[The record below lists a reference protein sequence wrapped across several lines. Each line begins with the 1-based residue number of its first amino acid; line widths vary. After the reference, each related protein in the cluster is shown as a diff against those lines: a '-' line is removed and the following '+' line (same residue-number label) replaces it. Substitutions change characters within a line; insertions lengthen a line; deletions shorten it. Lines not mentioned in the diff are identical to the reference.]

1 MGMAA
6 SQARYIELTARK
18 TNVEY
23 EGQQINQ
30 QRVNLA
36 NQSAGLFNRMMS
48 LNVPVPPSTSDYT
61 TTQYAFSDGVNK
73 YTITGIESLSGDP
86 DYNKLVSYY
95 YTQSTFTGLAKTRSD
110 LGVVGSGT
118 TADPYWLTNGTTEKK
133 TQLNQCVHN
142 TTDPNYPS
150 DYNALLQI
158 CKDNPTIQ
166 LATDCGYDS
175 STQTLSNIAGAYK
188 YPNANGILNYYAA
201 TDLADA
207 TDPTG
212 KASTLTNYYAAN
224 IDKKIY
230 QTNEA
235 YVTATDT
242 GRYSNIKIKGDST
255 SFDLAANTVTDDNAY
270 DDAMNEYYYQ
280 QQIYNQQIEEIN
292 AKTEVI
298 QQQDRTLEMKL
309 KQLDTEQEALQT
321 EMESVK
327 KVIDKNIEQTFKTF
341 Q

>member
-30 QRVNLA
+30 QRVNLS
-36 NQSAGLFNRMMS
+36 NESAGLFTRMMS
-48 LNVPVPPSTSDYT
+48 LNVPIPPSTSDYT
-61 TTQYAFSDGVNK
+61 TVQYSFSDGDND
-73 YTITGIESLSGDP
+73 YNITSINSLSGDP
-86 DYNKLVSYY
+86 DYNKTVSYY
-95 YTQSTFTGLAKTRSD
+95 YNQSTYSGLAKTRSD
-110 LGVVGSGT
+110 LGVMGSGT

-133 TQLNQCVHN
+133 TQLNQCVQN
-142 TTDPNYPS
+142 TSDPYYHD

-158 CKDNPTIQ
+158 CKDNPSIQ
-166 LATDCGYDS
+166 LATDCGYNS
-175 STQTLSNIAGAYK
+175 STQTLSDISGAYK
-188 YPNANGILNYYAA
+188 YTNTNGTVNYYSES
-201 TDLADA
+201 DLADA
-207 TDPTG
+207 TSTSG
-212 KASTLTNYYAAN
+212 KATSLTSYYAAN

-230 QTNEA
+230 QTDDA
-235 YVTATDT
+235 YVTSTNS
-242 GRYSNIKIKGDST
+242 GRYSSIKIKGDSS
-255 SFDLAANTVTDDNAY
+255 SFDLNANTVTDENAY
-270 DDAMNEYYYQ
+270 NDAMNEYNYQ
-280 QQIYNQQIEEIN
+280 QQLYNQQIEEIN
-292 AKTEVI
+292 AKTEII
-298 QQQDRTLEMKL
+298 QQEDRTLEMKL